1 MRRVLLWLIPVI
13 TLAACGTTSGA
24 GSAAGLHGRTYQ
36 DSGGWAVTVPR
47 GWHAVLFRNSK
58 GGVVSS
64 GVQLSNVRLPP
75 PGILPGFPV
84 QANDR
89 VMPYNGIALII
100 ASDKDRRLSHNPD
113 AALPLPSPNGP
124 REKWAVGSAVAARG
138 ARVSPPYIEVLW
150 FRVGNAYFVASAKI
164 GSIASSA
171 TFKALDQAV
180 RSIRSQSTGSA

>member
-1 MRRVLLWLIPVI
+1 MRRVFWLIPVI
-13 TLAACGTTSGA
+13 ALAACGTTSTTGNT
-24 GSAAGLHGRTYQ
+24 AGLYGRTYQ

-47 GWHAVLFRNSK
+47 GWHAVPFRDSK

-89 VMPYNGIALII
+89 VMPYDGIALII
-100 ASDKDRRLSHNPD
+100 ASDKDPKLPHSPG
-113 AALPLPSPNGP
+113 ATLPLPSPNGP
-124 REKWAVGSAVAARG
+124 REKWAVGSAGAARG
-138 ARVSPPYIEVLW
+138 ARVSLPYIEFLW
-150 FRVGNAYFVASAKI
+150 FRVRGAYFIASAKI
-164 GSIASSA
+164 GSVASSA

-180 RSIRSQSTGSA
+180 RSIRSQPTSSV